1 MLTRRE
7 LRQLFDLNCETGEL
21 IWKRLPVHLAGRLK
35 GTVAGQLHAFGHIVI
50 HINGKY
56 YPRAHLVY
64 QYDAYGGAYP
74 SEVHHINGILTD
86 DRPKN
91 LRRLLDFPDTKI
103 TQKYLKKAFELN
115 YSTGELFR
123 KVEEQGRVVL
133 ENRPA
138 GALSRA
144 LSPDGRWEISVLG
157 QLVRRHR
164 LVYLYVHGKMPPEQI
179 NHVNGDLTDDRPENL
194 RPVTIS
200 QRRMSSRGKVGRE
213 LPKGVT
219 QQTRKAN
226 KPFYARIKLDGQRY
240 YLGSFETVEEA
251 AAAYDAAA
259 KNLFGEFAR
268 PNNPLQL

>member
-74 SEVHHINGILTD
+74 SEIHHINGILTD

-123 KVEEQGRVVL
+123 KVEEWTTRF
-133 ENRPA
+133 
-138 GALSRA
+138 SISDRA
-144 LSPDGRWEISVLG
+144 ETRFILPQFSSPVS
-157 QLVRRHR
+157 
-164 LVYLYVHGKMPPEQI
+164 PEQI

>member
-123 KVEEQGRVVL
+123 KVEEWTTRF
-133 ENRPA
+133 
-138 GALSRA
+138 SISDRA
-144 LSPDGRWEISVLG
+144 ETRFILPQFSSPVS
-157 QLVRRHR
+157 
-164 LVYLYVHGKMPPEQI
+164 
-179 NHVNGDLTDDRPENL
+179 
-194 RPVTIS
+194 PV
-200 QRRMSSRGKVGRE
+200 
-213 LPKGVT
+213 P
-219 QQTRKAN
+219 
-226 KPFYARIKLDGQRY
+226 
-240 YLGSFETVEEA
+240 
-251 AAAYDAAA
+251 
-259 KNLFGEFAR
+259 
-268 PNNPLQL
+268 